1 MLDRGN
7 LRQGKQ
13 PAAAIRALL
22 STVRVQGASPKSHH
36 SQGKDTVNHGKGL
49 RILGSRTHIPT
60 TGRPQETDATGAQVI
75 VYPRAL

>member
-49 RILGSRTHIPT
+49 GIWGVAPISRPLEDL
-60 TGRPQETDATGAQVI
+60 RRQMPPE
-75 VYPRAL
+75 PK

>member
-49 RILGSRTHIPT
+49 RILGVAPISRQLEDLRRQMP
-60 TGRPQETDATGAQVI
+60 PE
-75 VYPRAL
+75 PK